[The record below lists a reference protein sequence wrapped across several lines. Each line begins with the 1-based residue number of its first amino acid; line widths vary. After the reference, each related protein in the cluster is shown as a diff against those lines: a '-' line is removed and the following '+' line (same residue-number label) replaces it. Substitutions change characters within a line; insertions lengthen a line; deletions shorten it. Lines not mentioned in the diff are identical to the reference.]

1 MDNTNTVEQE
11 LSQGQTSLSQGQ
23 TSLSKKQIWYNLR
36 KTDENYLARI
46 RDSRRKY
53 YEKNRLQENDKS
65 LDRYYARMAK
75 KLLIE

>member
-1 MDNTNTVEQE
+1 MDNINTVEEVQ
-11 LSQGQTSLSQGQ
+11 
-23 TSLSKKQIWYNLR
+23 LSKKQIWYNLR

-46 RDSRRKY
+46 RESRRKY

-75 KLLIE
+75 KMLI

>member
-1 MDNTNTVEQE
+1 MDNTEQ
-11 LSQGQTSLSQGQ
+11 QLSQGQ

-46 RDSRRKY
+46 RESRRKY

-75 KLLIE
+75 KMLI